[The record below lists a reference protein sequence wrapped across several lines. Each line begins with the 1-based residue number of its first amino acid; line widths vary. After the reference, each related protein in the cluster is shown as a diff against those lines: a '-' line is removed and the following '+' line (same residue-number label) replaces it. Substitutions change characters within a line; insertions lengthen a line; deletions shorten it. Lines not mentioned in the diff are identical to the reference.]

1 MALLMGAKPT
11 APFYSSLLQCCISS
25 GAFRQGKS
33 VHGRV
38 AAASASPPDLHLSTK
53 LVIFY
58 ARFGDVVAARKVFD
72 GMPHRSVVSWTAMV
86 SGYARNGRPREAL
99 ELFALMRAS
108 GARPNQFTY
117 GSAASA
123 CTGAGCARSGEQVHA
138 CAAKGRFAGDMFV
151 QSALM
156 DMHLRCGSVEDARQ
170 LFAEMGKKDVVS
182 WNALIRGFVE
192 RGHDGDALGLFS
204 SMLKEAMIPD
214 HYTLGSA
221 LKACGIVGVA
231 VNVELIHSC
240 IIKLGYWDEKV
251 VIGSLI
257 NSYAKCRSMSSARV
271 IYDSISE
278 PDLVS
283 STALISGYTMD
294 RNYSEDAMELFC
306 KIHRKGLWIDG
317 VLLSSVL
324 CLCASV
330 ASARFGTQ
338 IHAYMCKKQ
347 PMGDIA
353 LDNALVDM
361 YAKAGE
367 FSDAKRAF
375 DEMPYR
381 NVISWTS
388 LITACGRNGSGE
400 DAVTLFNRMVEDGV
414 RPNDV
419 TFLSLL
425 SACGHCGLT
434 NKGME
439 YFTSMMSRYG
449 IDPRAEHYSSAIDLL
464 ARGGQLE
471 DAWKLVQKTNLKP
484 NSSML
489 GAMLGACKLHGNML
503 LGETAAKNLF
513 SIDPGSSVNYAVL
526 ANMYAE
532 CSLWEDAQRT
542 REVIDETTDG
552 KEVGF
557 SVI

>member
-1 MALLMGAKPT
+1 
-11 APFYSSLLQCCISS
+11 
-25 GAFRQGKS
+25 
-33 VHGRV
+33 
-38 AAASASPPDLHLSTK
+38 
-53 LVIFY
+53 
-58 ARFGDVVAARKVFD
+58 
-72 GMPHRSVVSWTAMV
+72 
-86 SGYARNGRPREAL
+86 
-99 ELFALMRAS
+99 
-108 GARPNQFTY
+108 
-117 GSAASA
+117 
-123 CTGAGCARSGEQVHA
+123 
-138 CAAKGRFAGDMFV
+138 
-151 QSALM
+151 
-156 DMHLRCGSVEDARQ
+156 
-170 LFAEMGKKDVVS
+170 
-182 WNALIRGFVE
+182 
-192 RGHDGDALGLFS
+192 
-204 SMLKEAMIPD
+204 MIPD

-306 KIHRKGLWIDG
+306 KIHQKGLWIDG